1 MFKVWAPRFFKL
13 RKDHFC
19 RLASNIVQDVHAPA
33 MRHTKHTFFGT
44 SANGSRE
51 HRIKNNQQRFAAFQT
66 KSLLADEPRCQ
77 EIL

>member
-1 MFKVWAPRFFKL
+1 MFKVRAPRFFKL
-13 RKDHFC
+13 SKDHFC

-44 SANGSRE
+44 SAHGSGE
-51 HRIKNNQQRFAAFQT
+51 HRIKNNQQRLATFQS